1 MISDAYTNHMSIR
14 FRRSMKLM
22 PGVRL
27 NFSKSS
33 VGMSFGI
40 PGARY
45 TINSKGR
52 RTVSTGIPGTGIY
65 NVETLSSGKRSSSA
79 NSTRSKDELEMRA
92 YSAPASMR
100 PGLFARKAER
110 EFYNYL
116 LDIFKHDEADT
127 ADDAIEKATKLQ
139 GEYPTLKSSLELLKF
154 LYCVKGSSIDDAVGY
169 EWGRT
174 LWTNRRTVFSDKYVR
189 KYFQGITPQVPITNG
204 ISTSS
209 VYNDQTLGHI
219 LVELL
224 QQMEKIDDALSI
236 LEEMIPNQ
244 LTAIS
249 LADLEL
255 QKKDF
260 DGALETTEDIE
271 NEDDATGMLLVL
283 RGIAFREQGMH
294 DAALECFK
302 RALAK
307 RSRSEGLL
315 HRAHFERAET
325 YIRMGKKGLAVKDLE
340 KILVD
345 NLDYPEV
352 NTKLEKLKG
361 GSNE

>member
-1 MISDAYTNHMSIR
+1 MSLR

-33 VGMSFGI
+33 VGMSFGV

-45 TINSKGR
+45 SINSKGR
-52 RTVSTGIPGTGIY
+52 RTLSTGIPGTGIY
-65 NVETLSSGKRSSSA
+65 NVETISSGRKNSSS
-79 NSTRSKDELEMRA
+79 NPVRGVNQSQLQS
-92 YSAPASMR
+92 YSPPSRMQ

-110 EFYNYL
+110 DFYEYL
-116 LDIFKHDEADT
+116 LDIFKHDEADS
-127 ADDAIEKATKLQ
+127 ADEAIAKATKLQ
-139 GEYPTLKSSLELLKF
+139 NEHPKLKYSLELLKF
-154 LYCVKGSSIDDAVGY
+154 LYCVKGSSVDDSVGY
-169 EWGRT
+169 EWGKE
-174 LWTNRRTVFSDKYVR
+174 LWNNRQKAFNDKYVR
-189 KYFQGITPQVPITNG
+189 KYFQGITPQVPITFG

-209 VYNDQTLGHI
+209 IYNDQTLGHI

-224 QQMEKIDDALSI
+224 QQMNKVDEALAVLS
-236 LEEMIPNQ
+236 EMVPNQ

-249 LADLEL
+249 LADLEIQ
-255 QKKDF
+255 QKNY

-294 DAALECFK
+294 DASLECFK
-302 RALAK
+302 RAIAK

-325 YIRMGKKGLAVKDLE
+325 YVQMGKKSMAIKDLE

-345 NLDYPEV
+345 DLDYPEV
-352 NTKLEKLKG
+352 KSKLEKLKG
-361 GSNE
+361 LKSE

>member
-1 MISDAYTNHMSIR
+1 MSLR

-33 VGMSFGI
+33 VGMSFGV

-45 TINSKGR
+45 TVNSKGR

-65 NVETLSSGKRSSSA
+65 NVETLSNGRRSSSA
-79 NSTRSKDELEMRA
+79 TSTRDTDEAEMR
-92 YSAPASMR
+92 SFSPPTSMQ

-110 EFYNYL
+110 EFYKYL
-116 LDIFKHDEADT
+116 LDIFKHDEADS
-127 ADDAIEKATKLQ
+127 ADEAIEKATKLQ
-139 GEYPTLKSSLELLKF
+139 NLYPALKYSLDLLKF
-154 LYCVKGSSIDDAVGY
+154 LYCVKGSSVDDQVGY
-169 EWGRT
+169 QWGKD
-174 LWTNRRTVFSDKYVR
+174 LWTDRQRVFKDKYVK
-189 KYFQGITPQVPITNG
+189 KYFKGITPQVQITNG

-209 VYNDQTLGHI
+209 IYNDQTLGHI

-224 QQMEKIDDALSI
+224 QQLKKVDDAVVI

-255 QKKDF
+255 QQKDY
-260 DGALETTEDIE
+260 DGVLETTEDIE

-283 RGIAFREQGMH
+283 RGIAFREQSMH
-294 DAALECFK
+294 DASLECFK

-325 YIRMGKKGLAVKDLE
+325 YSRMGKRAMAVKDLE

-345 NLDYPEV
+345 DLDYPEV
-352 NTKLEKLKG
+352 STKLEKLKG
-361 GSNE
+361 HKSE

>member
-1 MISDAYTNHMSIR
+1 MSLR

-45 TINSKGR
+45 SINSKGR
-52 RTVSTGIPGTGIY
+52 RTISTGIPGTGIY
-65 NVETLSSGKRSSSA
+65 NVETLSTGRKSSSVKPDLA
-79 NSTRSKDELEMRA
+79 MRQSEVRP
-92 YSAPASMR
+92 YSPPSSMQ

-110 EFYNYL
+110 KFYDFL

-127 ADDAIEKATKLQ
+127 ADQVIEKATVLQ
-139 GEYPTLKSSLELLKF
+139 GEFSKLKDSLDLLKF
-154 LYCVKGSSIDDAVGY
+154 LYCVKGSSVDDVVGL
-169 EWGRT
+169 EWGKA
-174 LWTNRRTVFSDKYVR
+174 LWSERQRVFADKYVR
-189 KYFQGITPQVPITNG
+189 KYFQGITPQVPITYG

-209 VYNDQTLGHI
+209 IYNDQTLGHI

-224 QQMEKIDDALSI
+224 QQMNKIDEALQI
-236 LEEMIPNQ
+236 IEDMVPNQ

-255 QKKDF
+255 QKKDY

-283 RGIAFREQGMH
+283 RGIAFREQNMH
-294 DAALECFK
+294 EASLECFK

-325 YIRMGKKGLAVKDLE
+325 YARMGKKAMAIKDLE

-345 NLDYPEV
+345 DLDYPEV
-352 NTKLEKLKG
+352 NTKLDKLKG
-361 GSNE
+361 APNE

>member
-1 MISDAYTNHMSIR
+1 MSLR

-45 TINSKGR
+45 TVNSKGR

-65 NVETLSSGKRSSSA
+65 NVETLSSGRRSPSTTSSR
-79 NSTRSKDELEMRA
+79 TRGESEMRS
-92 YSAPASMR
+92 YSPPTSMQ

-110 EFYNYL
+110 ELYKYL
-116 LDIFKHDEADT
+116 LDIFKHDEADS
-127 ADDAIEKATKLQ
+127 ADEAIEKATKLQ
-139 GEYPTLKSSLELLKF
+139 SVYPTLKYSLDLLKF
-154 LYCVKGSSIDDAVGY
+154 LYSVKGSSVDDSVGY
-169 EWGRT
+169 QWGKD
-174 LWTNRRTVFSDKYVR
+174 LWTDRQRAFNDKYVR

-209 VYNDQTLGHI
+209 IYNDQTLGHI

-224 QQMEKIDDALSI
+224 QHMKKVDEALVI

-249 LADLEL
+249 MADLEL
-255 QKKDF
+255 QQKDY

-283 RGIAFREQGMH
+283 RGVAFREQNMH

-302 RALAK
+302 RVIIK

-325 YIRMGKKGLAVKDLE
+325 YARMGKKAMAVKDLE

-345 NLDYPEV
+345 DLDYPQV
-352 NTKLEKLKG
+352 IAKLEKLKG
-361 GSNE
+361 STNE